1 MIGSF
6 GRDGMVGNP
15 IDDLVNQ
22 VSAKLDSSASHLA
35 DVAYNEVHARFEQD
49 KAQLAAEMVA
59 EAKPRAQKAIYD
71 IIDDP
76 QTHERINTLVDDAV
90 AEAQPKIMKSAAPLA
105 VAMVLGTAAVTW
117 AMVTFLKPGKKDG

>member
-76 QTHERINTLVDDAV
+76 QTHERINPLVDDAV